1 MRRALKFGNADAIV
15 KGPSVIMGKAEMDKI
30 YLNLL
35 NYLDTM
41 HEIAENL
48 DNLVAK
54 GIIELTLA
62 EVYKNAAALSDMG

>member
-1 MRRALKFGNADAIV
+1 
-15 KGPSVIMGKAEMDKI
+15 MGKAEMDEI

-54 GIIELTLA
+54 DIIELTLA
-62 EVYKNAAALSDMG
+62 EVYKNATALSDMG